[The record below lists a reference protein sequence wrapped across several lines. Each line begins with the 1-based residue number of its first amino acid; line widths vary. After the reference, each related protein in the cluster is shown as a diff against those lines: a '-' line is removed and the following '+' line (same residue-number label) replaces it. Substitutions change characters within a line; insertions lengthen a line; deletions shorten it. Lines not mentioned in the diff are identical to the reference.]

1 MAHPAKQTEALLW
14 LLDHAGRYVTVSI
27 ELDVGSHSEPVVSQQ
42 GILEHWTDDR
52 PGELTDAIIAA
63 TGTGLSGWYKV
74 EKLSLDLTR
83 VDNAVALFEIK
94 SGVVKNAPVAA
105 LAAAHG
111 ESQGSYEELVVTL
124 DPRVTLRVTM
134 TMTPEQAATAFVGG
148 GSDGPSSDRPNRP
161 RARTVRAH

>member
-83 VDNAVALFEIK
+83 VDNAVASFEIK
-94 SGVVKNAPVAA
+94 SGVVKNAPLAA

-111 ESQGSYEELVVTL
+111 ESQPGTCSK
-124 DPRVTLRVTM
+124 RVEVAVGRCVAGRWQVDQRCGGVGWCLTR
-134 TMTPEQAATAFVGG
+134 GG
-148 GSDGPSSDRPNRP
+148 GSVW
-161 RARTVRAH
+161 VRVTRFGAAVSVAG